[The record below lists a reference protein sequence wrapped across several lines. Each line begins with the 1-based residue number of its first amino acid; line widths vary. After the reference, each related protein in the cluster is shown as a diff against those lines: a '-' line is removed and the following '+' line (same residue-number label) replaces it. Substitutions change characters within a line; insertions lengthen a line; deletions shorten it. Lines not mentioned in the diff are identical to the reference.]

1 MKKLSYI
8 ESTMLPLPM
17 SNIDTDQIMP
27 KEFLKRVERSGY
39 GEFLFYDWKKD
50 ANFPLNNEIFKE
62 SKVLL
67 TGTNFGTGSSR
78 EHAPWGLQDWGFDA
92 IISSKFADI
101 FRLNSI
107 NIGLLPIEAS
117 EDIIEKLFKKVSE
130 NPKTKIEISI
140 EQKSVV
146 CEEIEFNF
154 FIDDFSQ
161 NRILNGIDKID
172 ISLEFEEKIDEF
184 MQSRN
189 KWAPKL
195 TYKHLNLNYL
205 QLLLKAV
212 IHYVFARKD

>member
-107 NIGLLPIEAS
+107 NIGLLPIETS
-117 EDIIEKLFKKVSE
+117 ENIVDKLFQKVSE
-130 NPKTKIEISI
+130 NPKTKIQISI
-140 EQKSVV
+140 REKSVV

-154 FIDDFSQ
+154 LIDDFSQ

-172 ISLEFEEKIDEF
+172 ISLEYEEKIDEF

-189 KWAPKL
+189 EWAPKL
-195 TYKHLNLNYL
+195 T
-205 QLLLKAV
+205 
-212 IHYVFARKD
+212 

>member
-1 MKKLSYI
+1 MKKLSCI
-8 ESTMLPLPM
+8 ESTILPLPM

-50 ANFPLNNEIFKE
+50 ANFPLNNEIYKE

-107 NIGLLPIEAS
+107 NIGLLPIETS
-117 EDIIEKLFKKVSE
+117 ENIVDKLFQKVSE
-130 NPKTKIEISI
+130 NPKTKIQISI
-140 EQKSVV
+140 REKSVV

-154 FIDDFSQ
+154 LIDDFSQ

-172 ISLEFEEKIDEF
+172 ISLEYEEKIDEF

-189 KWAPKL
+189 EWAPKL
-195 TYKHLNLNYL
+195 T
-205 QLLLKAV
+205 
-212 IHYVFARKD
+212 

>member
-50 ANFPLNNEIFKE
+50 PNFPLNNEIYKE

-107 NIGLLPIEAS
+107 NIGLLPIETS
-117 EDIIEKLFKKVSE
+117 ENIVDKLFQKVSE
-130 NPKTKIEISI
+130 NPKTKIQISI
-140 EQKSVV
+140 REKSVV

-154 FIDDFSQ
+154 LIDDFSQ

-172 ISLEFEEKIDEF
+172 ISLEYEKKIDEF

-189 KWAPKL
+189 EWAPKL
-195 TYKHLNLNYL
+195 T
-205 QLLLKAV
+205 
-212 IHYVFARKD
+212 

>member
-39 GEFLFYDWKKD
+39 GEFLFFDWKKD
-50 ANFPLNNEIFKE
+50 ANFPLNNELFKE

-101 FRLNSI
+101 FKLNSI

-117 EDIIEKLFKKVSE
+117 EDIVEKLFKKVSE

-172 ISLEFEEKIDEF
+172 ISLEFEEKIDAF
-184 MQSRN
+184 MQSRD

-195 TYKHLNLNYL
+195 
-205 QLLLKAV
+205 
-212 IHYVFARKD
+212 I

>member
-1 MKKLSYI
+1 MKKLSHI

-50 ANFPLNNEIFKE
+50 DDFPLNNEIYKE

-67 TGTNFGTGSSR
+67 AGTNFGTGSSR

-117 EDIIEKLFKKVSE
+117 EDIVEKLFQKVSE

-140 EQKSVV
+140 EEKSVV

-161 NRILNGIDKID
+161 NRILNGTDKID
-172 ISLEFEEKIDEF
+172 ISLEYEEKIDEF
-184 MQSRN
+184 MQGRN

-195 TYKHLNLNYL
+195 T
-205 QLLLKAV
+205 
-212 IHYVFARKD
+212 

>member
-1 MKKLSYI
+1 MKKLSHI
-8 ESTMLPLPM
+8 ESTMLPIPM

-27 KEFLKRVERSGY
+27 KQFLKRVERSGY

-50 ANFPLNNEIFKE
+50 GDFPLNNEDYKD
-62 SKVLL
+62 SKVLVA
-67 TGTNFGTGSSR
+67 GTNFGTGSSR

-92 IISSKFADI
+92 IISTKFADI
-101 FRLNSI
+101 FKLNSI

-117 EDIIEKLFKKVSE
+117 EDIVEKLFQKVSE

-140 EQKSVV
+140 EKKSVV

-172 ISLEFEEKIDEF
+172 ISLEYENKIDEF
-184 MQSRN
+184 MQNRN
-189 KWAPKL
+189 KWSPKL
-195 TYKHLNLNYL
+195 T
-205 QLLLKAV
+205 
-212 IHYVFARKD
+212 

>member
-8 ESTMLPLPM
+8 ESNMLPLPM

-50 ANFPLNNEIFKE
+50 DDFPLNNEIYKE

-67 TGTNFGTGSSR
+67 AGTNFGTGSSR

-117 EDIIEKLFKKVSE
+117 EDIVEKLFQKVSE

-140 EQKSVV
+140 EEKSVV

-172 ISLEFEEKIDEF
+172 ISLGYEEKIDEF
-184 MQSRN
+184 MQGRN

-195 TYKHLNLNYL
+195 T
-205 QLLLKAV
+205 
-212 IHYVFARKD
+212 